1 MALRKST
8 SPKGSPNGSV
18 ENLNEEL
25 EEMNR
30 SLLKEE
36 LKKQKKSVQEFTESV
51 LRQTVI
57 SGGTKGLFVDLNNTI
72 DRQSPSIDREQQSQR
87 GNVTS
92 TYISDYA
99 SIKASKRSKLLN
111 VKFGSNASMRRS
123 IPSFAEREL
132 MTAELSPSKKREI
145 EQRNLNTSRITNTS
159 RATNEK
165 KQGFQRLSFAQTSQQ
180 EFEND
185 RPFETRNGLNN
196 GSGLD
201 QNSDI
206 DLTDMNVTQEMS
218 KYKVGSELAS
228 DDEDDLF
235 EESLMGNMK
244 TAYAMQFKL
253 LTDKHI

>member
-8 SPKGSPNGSV
+8 SPRGSPNGSV
-18 ENLNEEL
+18 DNLNEEL

-30 SLLKEE
+30 SLLREE

-57 SGGTKGLFVDLNNTI
+57 SGGTKGLFVDLNNSI
-72 DRQSPSIDREQQSQR
+72 DRQPSHDREYQSQR
-87 GNVTS
+87 GNVNS

-111 VKFGSNASMRRS
+111 MKFGSNASMRRS

-132 MTAELSPSKKREI
+132 MTAELSPSKKRELREI

-180 EFEND
+180 DFDND

-196 GSGLD
+196 GSGFD
-201 QNSDI
+201 QNSEI
-206 DLTDMNVTQEMS
+206 DMTDMNVT
-218 KYKVGSELAS
+218 
-228 DDEDDLF
+228 
-235 EESLMGNMK
+235 
-244 TAYAMQFKL
+244 
-253 LTDKHI
+253 